1 MYKRIVMELLKQ
13 RILTDGRC
21 LGGGILKVDSF
32 LNHQIDPKLMESIG
46 REFVR
51 RFGDVRVDKVLTVE
65 ASGIAPALM
74 VASLLGVDLLFA
86 KKKQPSTIEA
96 SLSARITSF
105 TKGCECDMC
114 ISGNFLKRGE
124 RVLFIDDFLANGSV
138 ALGILDIVS
147 QAGAEVVGMGFVVE
161 KSFQSGAALLAERG
175 VRVESLARIASLDNC
190 QILFAE

>member
-1 MYKRIVMELLKQ
+1 MELLKQ

>member
-124 RVLFIDDFLANGSV
+124 RVLFIDDFLANGRV

>member
-1 MYKRIVMELLKQ
+1 MELLKQ

-46 REFVR
+46 REFVC

-96 SLSARITSF
+96 PLSARITSF

-114 ISGNFLKRGE
+114 VSGNFLKQGE